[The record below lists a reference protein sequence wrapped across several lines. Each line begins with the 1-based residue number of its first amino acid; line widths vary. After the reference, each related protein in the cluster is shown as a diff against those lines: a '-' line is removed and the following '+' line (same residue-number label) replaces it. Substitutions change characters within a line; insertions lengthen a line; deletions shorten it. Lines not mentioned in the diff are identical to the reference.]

1 MREKSTK
8 SRDISERLRQEILGG
23 KFDVTRKLPSE
34 HQLMR
39 RFSVAR
45 ETVRAALKDLLDKK
59 LVERRPGYGTF
70 LADLAET
77 KAAQKFAMIVPDA
90 YYPFYARICRGIED
104 AAKKHGWTILTA
116 ALGSGS
122 MRERALRA
130 VEFSE
135 VCIREKVSGVFFQPL
150 QFLRDGE
157 KMNRGILKLFK
168 AAGIPV
174 VLLDSDFVTPPN
186 RSEYDLVGVD
196 NTGIGYALAKHVIA
210 AGAKKI
216 MYFSNPLPAPT
227 SLKRGTGV
235 GIAVTEAGLPWKRES
250 VYFADPTDT
259 RAAARVFAGKSRPDA
274 IIAVNDYIASILL
287 KTLKAI
293 GKRVPEDVL
302 LAGVNGDPLAEESIP
317 PITTVVQPCHEIG
330 ATAVS
335 LMFERLAN
343 PDLLPREVF
352 LSANLL
358 ERESTRAKGNG
369 RAGAPRTPRT
379 DGEGAPRIEPASRLA
394 ARGGYVVTHGRA
406 RSPSAPQHG
415 DRK

>member
-1 MREKSTK
+1 MLNFSHGILYNTAVREKSTK

-45 ETVRAALKDLLDKK
+45 ETIRAALKDLLDKK

-70 LADLAET
+70 LADLAEM

-90 YYPFYARICRGIED
+90 YYPFYGRICRGIEES
-104 AAKKHGWTILTA
+104 AKQRGWTILSA

-122 MRERALRA
+122 MRERALKA

-150 QFLRDGE
+150 QFLRDSE
-157 KMNRGILKLFK
+157 KLNRGILKLFK
-168 AAGIPV
+168 SAGIPV
-174 VLLDSDFVTPPN
+174 VLLDSDFVAPPS

-210 AGAKKI
+210 AGAKRI

-227 SLKRGTGV
+227 SLKRGNGV
-235 GIAVTEAGLPWKRES
+235 GIAVAEAGLSWKKGS
-250 VYFADPTDT
+250 VFFSDPTDT
-259 RAAARVFAGKSRPDA
+259 CAAARVFAGRNRPDA
-274 IIAVNDYIASILL
+274 IIAVNDYIASLLL

-293 GKRVPEDVL
+293 GKRVPDDVL
-302 LAGVNGDPLAEESIP
+302 LAGVNGDPLAEEAIP

-335 LMFERLAN
+335 LMFERLAS

-352 LSANLL
+352 LSAKLVT
-358 ERESTRAKGNG
+358 RESTKRAK
-369 RAGAPRTPRT
+369 
-379 DGEGAPRIEPASRLA
+379 SH
-394 ARGGYVVTHGRA
+394 GGG
-406 RSPSAPQHG
+406 
-415 DRK
+415 

>member
-1 MREKSTK
+1 MQNVGKGKNIGEV
-8 SRDISERLRQEILGG
+8 LRAEIVSG
-23 KFDVTRKLPSE
+23 KYDSTRKLPSDRM
-34 HQLMR
+34 LMR

-45 ETVRAALKDLLDKK
+45 ATVQAAMRELLDKK

-70 LADLAET
+70 LADLAKT
-77 KAAQKFAMIVPDA
+77 KAAQKFAMVVPDA
-90 YYPFYARICRGIED
+90 YYPFYARICRGITD
-104 AAKKHGWTILTA
+104 AAKAHGWTILTA

-122 MRERALRA
+122 MRERAVRA

-168 AAGIPV
+168 TSGIPV
-174 VLLDSDFVTPPN
+174 VLLDSDFVAPPS

-196 NTGIGYALAKHVIA
+196 NTAIGYALAKHVIA
-210 AGAKKI
+210 AGAKRI

-235 GIAVTEAGLPWKRES
+235 GIAVAEAGLSWKKGS
-250 VYFADPTDT
+250 VFFSDPTDT
-259 RAAARVFAGKSRPDA
+259 RVARRVFAGRNRPDA
-274 IIAVNDYIASILL
+274 IIAVNDYIASLLL

-302 LAGVNGDPLAEESIP
+302 LAGVNGDSLAEEAIP

-335 LMFERLAN
+335 LMFARLAN
-343 PDLLPREVF
+343 PGLLPREVF

-358 ERESTRAKGNG
+358 VRESTK
-369 RAGAPRTPRT
+369 
-379 DGEGAPRIEPASRLA
+379 
-394 ARGGYVVTHGRA
+394 
-406 RSPSAPQHG
+406 
-415 DRK
+415 RKKQ

>member
-1 MREKSTK
+1 MRRKQTK
-8 SRDISERLRQEILGG
+8 SKDISEQLRQEIIGG
-23 KFDVTRKLPSE
+23 KFDATRKLPSE

-70 LADLAET
+70 LADLAEM

-90 YYPFYARICRGIED
+90 YYPFYGRICRGIEE

-157 KMNRGILKLFK
+157 RMNLGILKLFK
-168 AAGIPV
+168 SAGIPV

-210 AGAKKI
+210 AGAKRI

-235 GIAVTEAGLPWKRES
+235 GIAVAEAGLPWKKGS
-250 VYFADPTDT
+250 VFFADPTNT
-259 RAAARVFAGKSRPDA
+259 RAATRVFADRNSPDA
-274 IIAVNDYIASILL
+274 IIAVNDYIASLLL
-287 KTLKAI
+287 KTLKAV

-302 LAGVNGDPLAEESIP
+302 LAGVNGDPVAEEAIP
-317 PITTVVQPCHEIG
+317 PLTTVMQPCHEIG

-352 LSANLL
+352 LSAKML
-358 ERESTRAKGNG
+358 ERGSTYR
-369 RAGAPRTPRT
+369 
-379 DGEGAPRIEPASRLA
+379 EV
-394 ARGGYVVTHGRA
+394 ARRKA
-406 RSPSAPQHG
+406 RKA
-415 DRK
+415 

>member
-1 MREKSTK
+1 MAETGTK
-8 SRDISERLRQEILGG
+8 SKTISERLRQEILGG

-45 ETVRAALKDLLDKK
+45 ETVRAALKVLMDKK

-70 LADLAET
+70 LVDLAKT

-90 YYPFYARICRGIED
+90 YYPFYERICRGITD
-104 AAKKHGWTILTA
+104 AAKTRGWTLLSA
-116 ALGSGS
+116 ALGSGG
-122 MRERALRA
+122 MRDRALRA

-168 AAGIPV
+168 SAGIPV
-174 VLLDSDFVTPPN
+174 VLLDSDFVAPPS

-196 NTGIGYALAKHVIA
+196 NTGIGYALAKHVVN
-210 AGAKKI
+210 AGAKRI

-235 GIAVTEAGLPWKRES
+235 GIAVTEAGLPWKKDS
-250 VYFADPTDT
+250 VFFADPTDT
-259 RAAARVFAGKSRPDA
+259 RAAARVFSGRNRPDA
-274 IIAVNDYIASILL
+274 IIAVNDYIASLLL

-293 GKRVPEDVL
+293 GMRVPEDVL
-302 LAGVNGDPLAEESIP
+302 LAGINGDPVAEESSP
-317 PITTVVQPCHEIG
+317 QLTTIVQPCYEIG
-330 ATAVS
+330 RAAAT

-343 PDLLPREVF
+343 PELLPREVF
-352 LSANLL
+352 LSAKLL
-358 ERESTRAKGNG
+358 ERESTMRKRGHVG
-369 RAGAPRTPRT
+369 RVTLPGPAGVSCDPVGSRVPR
-379 DGEGAPRIEPASRLA
+379 
-394 ARGGYVVTHGRA
+394 
-406 RSPSAPQHG
+406 
-415 DRK
+415 DRKKGMNQ

>member
-1 MREKSTK
+1 MGDNCTK
-8 SRDISERLRQEILGG
+8 SKTISEQLRREILGG

-45 ETVRAALKDLLDKK
+45 ETVRSALKDLHDKK

-90 YYPFYARICRGIED
+90 YYPFYERICRGISD
-104 AAKKHGWTILTA
+104 AAKERGWTILSA
-116 ALGSGS
+116 ALGSGG

-130 VEFSE
+130 VEFAE

-150 QFLRDGE
+150 QFIRDGE
-157 KMNRGILKLFK
+157 KVNRDILKLFK
-168 AAGIPV
+168 TVKIPV
-174 VLLDSDFVTPPN
+174 VLLDSDFVPPPS

-196 NTGIGYALAKHVIA
+196 NTGIGYMLAKHAIA
-210 AGAKKI
+210 AGAKRI

-235 GIAVTEAGLPWKRES
+235 GLAVTEEGLPWNKNN

-259 RAAARVFAGKSRPDA
+259 RAAARVFAGRNRPDA
-274 IIAVNDYIASILL
+274 IIAVNDYIASLLL
-287 KTLKAI
+287 KNLKSI

-302 LAGVNGDPLAEESIP
+302 LAGVNGDPVAEESDP
-317 PITTVVQPCHEIG
+317 PLTTVVQPCHEIG
-330 ATAVS
+330 RAAAS

-352 LSANLL
+352 LSARLVG
-358 ERESTRAKGNG
+358 RESTKC
-369 RAGAPRTPRT
+369 APK
-379 DGEGAPRIEPASRLA
+379 I
-394 ARGGYVVTHGRA
+394 
-406 RSPSAPQHG
+406 
-415 DRK
+415 RKKVRK

>member
-1 MREKSTK
+1 MLAMEFRSTK

-23 KFDVTRKLPSE
+23 KYDRSRKLPSE
-34 HQLMR
+34 HQLMK

-45 ETVRAALKDLLDKK
+45 ETVRAALKDLLEKK

-70 LADLAET
+70 LADLAKT

-90 YYPFYARICRGIED
+90 YYPFYQRICRGISE
-104 AAKKHGWTILTA
+104 AAKARGWSILSA

-157 KMNRGILKLFK
+157 NVNRGILKLFK
-168 AAGIPV
+168 DAKIPV
-174 VLLDSDFVTPPN
+174 VLLDSDFVAPPL

-196 NTGIGYALAKHVIA
+196 NTGIGYMLAKHVIA

-235 GIAVTEAGLPWKRES
+235 GIAVTEAGLPWRKDS
-250 VYFADPTDT
+250 VFFADPTDT
-259 RAAARVFAGKSRPDA
+259 RAAARVFAGRSRPDA
-274 IIAVNDYIASILL
+274 IIAVNDFIASQLL

-302 LAGVNGDPLAEESIP
+302 LAGVNGDPLAEEAVP
-317 PITTVVQPCHEIG
+317 PLTTVVQPCHEIG

-343 PDLLPREVF
+343 PDLLSREVF
-352 LSANLL
+352 LSASIVP
-358 ERESTRAKGNG
+358 RESTHR
-369 RAGAPRTPRT
+369 
-379 DGEGAPRIEPASRLA
+379 
-394 ARGGYVVTHGRA
+394 
-406 RSPSAPQHG
+406 
-415 DRK
+415 

>member
-1 MREKSTK
+1 MRPQSCICYTLFAMQSIGKGKNLCEV
-8 SRDISERLRQEILGG
+8 LRAEIVSG
-23 KFDVTRKLPSE
+23 KYDRTRKLPSDRM
-34 HQLMR
+34 LMR

-45 ETVRAALKDLLDKK
+45 ATVQAAMRELLDKK

-90 YYPFYARICRGIED
+90 YYPFYERICRGVTD
-104 AAKKHGWTILTA
+104 AAKKRGWTILSA
-116 ALGSGS
+116 ALGSGN

-150 QFLRDGE
+150 QFLRDSE

-168 AAGIPV
+168 QAGIPV
-174 VLLDSDFVTPPN
+174 VLLDSDFVAPPS

-196 NTGIGYALAKHVIA
+196 NTGIGYQLAKHVIA
-210 AGAKKI
+210 AGAKRI

-250 VYFADPTDT
+250 VFFADPADT
-259 RAAARVFAGKSRPDA
+259 RAAARVFSGRNRPDA
-274 IIAVNDYIASILL
+274 IIAVNDYIASLLL

-293 GKRVPEDVL
+293 DTCVPEDVL
-302 LAGVNGDPLAEESIP
+302 LAGVNGDPVAEEATP
-317 PITTVVQPCHEIG
+317 PLTTIIQPCHEIG

-335 LMFERLAN
+335 LMFERLSN

-352 LSANLL
+352 LSAKLL
-358 ERESTRAKGNG
+358 GRESTTKMKGKK
-369 RAGAPRTPRT
+369 
-379 DGEGAPRIEPASRLA
+379 
-394 ARGGYVVTHGRA
+394 
-406 RSPSAPQHG
+406 
-415 DRK
+415 RK

>member
-1 MREKSTK
+1 MREKPTK
-8 SRDISERLRQEILGG
+8 SREISERLRQEILDG
-23 KFDVTRKLPSE
+23 KFGDAHKLPSE

-59 LVERRPGYGTF
+59 LVERRHGYGTF
-70 LADLAET
+70 LADLAAT

-90 YYPFYARICRGIED
+90 YYPFYARICRGIEG
-104 AAKKHGWTILTA
+104 AAKKHGWTILSA

-122 MRERALRA
+122 MRERALKA

-168 AAGIPV
+168 QAGIPV
-174 VLLDSDFVTPPN
+174 VLLDSDFVAPPT

-210 AGAKKI
+210 AGAKRI

-227 SLKRGTGV
+227 SLKRGNGV
-235 GIAVTEAGLPWKRES
+235 GIAVSEAGLSWKKGS
-250 VYFADPTDT
+250 VFFADPTDT
-259 RAAARVFAGKSRPDA
+259 RAAARVFAGRNRPDA
-274 IIAVNDYIASILL
+274 IIAVNDYIASLLL

-293 GKRVPEDVL
+293 GRRVPQDVL
-302 LAGVNGDPLAEESIP
+302 LAGVNGDPAAEEAIP
-317 PITTVVQPCHEIG
+317 PLTTVVQPCHEIG

-335 LMFERLAN
+335 LLFERLAN
-343 PDLLPREVF
+343 PGLLPREVF
-352 LSANLL
+352 LSANLVP
-358 ERESTRAKGNG
+358 REST
-369 RAGAPRTPRT
+369 
-379 DGEGAPRIEPASRLA
+379 E
-394 ARGGYVVTHGRA
+394 
-406 RSPSAPQHG
+406 
-415 DRK
+415 RKRKS

>member
-1 MREKSTK
+1 MLRMRVRICYTLPEMQNNGKGK
-8 SRDISERLRQEILGG
+8 NIGEVLRAEIVSG
-23 KFDVTRKLPSE
+23 KYDVTRKLPSDRM
-34 HQLMR
+34 LMR

-45 ETVRAALKDLLDKK
+45 ATVQAAMRELLEKK

-104 AAKKHGWTILTA
+104 AAKKRGWTILTA

-135 VCIREKVSGVFFQPL
+135 VCIREKVSGVFF
-150 QFLRDGE
+150 
-157 KMNRGILKLFK
+157 
-168 AAGIPV
+168 
-174 VLLDSDFVTPPN
+174 
-186 RSEYDLVGVD
+186 
-196 NTGIGYALAKHVIA
+196 
-210 AGAKKI
+210 
-216 MYFSNPLPAPT
+216 
-227 SLKRGTGV
+227 
-235 GIAVTEAGLPWKRES
+235 
-250 VYFADPTDT
+250 ADPANT

-287 KTLKAI
+287 KTLKTI

-302 LAGVNGDPLAEESIP
+302 LAGVNGDPLAEEAIP

-352 LSANLL
+352 LSARLL
-358 ERESTRAKGNG
+358 ERESTRGKNG
-369 RAGAPRTPRT
+369 RAGAPRTP
-379 DGEGAPRIEPASRLA
+379 
-394 ARGGYVVTHGRA
+394 
-406 RSPSAPQHG
+406 QH
-415 DRK
+415 KKKL

>member
-1 MREKSTK
+1 MSTRPVVVYNDRVAENNTK
-8 SRDISERLRQEILGG
+8 SKSISERLRQEILSG

-39 RFSVAR
+39 RFAVAR
-45 ETVRAALKDLLDKK
+45 ETVRAALRELLDKN

-70 LADLAET
+70 LADLAGT

-90 YYPFYARICRGIED
+90 YYPFYRNICRGIED
-104 AAKKHGWTILTA
+104 AAKKRGWTILTA
-116 ALGSGS
+116 ALGSGG
-122 MRERALRA
+122 MHERAVHA
-130 VEFSE
+130 VEFAE

-157 KMNRGILKLFK
+157 KMNRGILKLFRD
-168 AAGIPV
+168 AGIPV
-174 VLLDSDFVTPPN
+174 VLLDSDFVSPPL

-196 NTGIGYALAKHVIA
+196 NTGMGYALAKHVIA
-210 AGAKKI
+210 AGAKRI

-235 GIAVTEAGLPWKRES
+235 GIAVTEAGLPWKKGS
-250 VYFADPTDT
+250 VFFADPTDA

-274 IIAVNDYIASILL
+274 IIAVNDWIASLLL

-293 GKRVPEDVL
+293 GRRVPDDVL
-302 LAGVNGDPLAEESIP
+302 LAGVNGDPVAEESCP
-317 PITTVVQPCHEIG
+317 PLTTVVQPCHEIG

-335 LMFERLAN
+335 LMFERLAK

-352 LSANLL
+352 LSAKLL
-358 ERESTRAKGNG
+358 ERESTTATKGKK
-369 RAGAPRTPRT
+369 R
-379 DGEGAPRIEPASRLA
+379 
-394 ARGGYVVTHGRA
+394 
-406 RSPSAPQHG
+406 
-415 DRK
+415 

>member
-1 MREKSTK
+1 MSARPVVVYNDRVTENSTK
-8 SRDISERLRQEILGG
+8 SKSISERLRQEILSG

-39 RFSVAR
+39 RFAVAR
-45 ETVRAALKDLLDKK
+45 ETVRAALKELLDKK

-70 LADLAET
+70 LADLAGT

-90 YYPFYARICRGIED
+90 YYPFYRNICRGIED
-104 AAKKHGWTILTA
+104 AAKKRGWTILTA
-116 ALGSGS
+116 ALGSGG
-122 MRERALRA
+122 MHERAVHA
-130 VEFSE
+130 VEFAE

-157 KMNRGILKLFK
+157 KMNRGILKLFRD
-168 AAGIPV
+168 AGIPV
-174 VLLDSDFVTPPN
+174 VLLDSDFVSPPL

-196 NTGIGYALAKHVIA
+196 NTGMGYALAKHVIA
-210 AGAKKI
+210 AGAKRI

-235 GIAVTEAGLPWKRES
+235 GIAVTEAGLPWKKGS
-250 VYFADPTDT
+250 VFFADPTDA

-274 IIAVNDYIASILL
+274 IIAVNDWIASLLL
-287 KTLKAI
+287 KTLKTI
-293 GKRVPEDVL
+293 GRRVPDDVL
-302 LAGVNGDPLAEESIP
+302 LAGVNGDPVAEESCP
-317 PITTVVQPCHEIG
+317 PLTTVVQPCHEIG

-352 LSANLL
+352 LSANIVP
-358 ERESTRAKGNG
+358 RESTTTMKGKK
-369 RAGAPRTPRT
+369 
-379 DGEGAPRIEPASRLA
+379 
-394 ARGGYVVTHGRA
+394 
-406 RSPSAPQHG
+406 Q
-415 DRK
+415 

>member
-1 MREKSTK
+1 MRKPTK
-8 SRDISERLRQEILGG
+8 SSEISERLRQEILDG
-23 KFDVTRKLPSE
+23 KFDDVRKLPSE

-45 ETVRAALKDLLDKK
+45 ETVRAALKELIDKK

-70 LADLAET
+70 LADIAKT

-90 YYPFYARICRGIED
+90 YYPFYWRICRGITD
-104 AAKKHGWTILTA
+104 AAKERGWSILSA
-116 ALGSGS
+116 ALGSGG

-130 VEFSE
+130 VEFAE

-157 KMNRGILKLFK
+157 KMNREILKLFK
-168 AAGIPV
+168 SVGIPV
-174 VLLDSDFVTPPN
+174 VLLDSDFVAPPA

-210 AGAKKI
+210 AGAKRI

-235 GIAVTEAGLPWKRES
+235 GIAVTEAGLPWKKGS
-250 VYFADPTDT
+250 VFFADPSDT
-259 RAAARVFAGKSRPDA
+259 RAAARVFAGRNRPDA
-274 IIAVNDYIASILL
+274 IIAVNDYVASLLL

-293 GKRVPEDVL
+293 GKCVPKDVL
-302 LAGVNGDPLAEESIP
+302 LTGVNGDPVAEESNP
-317 PITTVVQPCHEIG
+317 QLTTVVQPCHEIG

-358 ERESTRAKGNG
+358 ERESTRGKENGRARCPTAPCNG
-369 RAGAPRTPRT
+369 RAGAPRTP
-379 DGEGAPRIEPASRLA
+379 
-394 ARGGYVVTHGRA
+394 
-406 RSPSAPQHG
+406 QHE
-415 DRK
+415 KKL

>member
-1 MREKSTK
+1 VREKSTK
-8 SRDISERLRQEILGG
+8 SRDISELLRQEILGG

-45 ETVRAALKDLLDKK
+45 ETVRAALKELLDKK

-90 YYPFYARICRGIED
+90 YYPFYERICRGITD
-104 AAKKHGWTILTA
+104 AAKERGWTILSA
-116 ALGSGS
+116 ALGSGN

-157 KMNRGILKLFK
+157 KVNRGILKLFK
-168 AAGIPV
+168 SAGIPV
-174 VLLDSDFVTPPN
+174 VLLDSDFVTPPS

-196 NTGIGYALAKHVIA
+196 NTGIGYMLAKHVIA
-210 AGAKKI
+210 AGAKHI

-235 GIAVTEAGLPWKRES
+235 GIAVTEAGLPWRKDS
-250 VYFADPTDT
+250 VFFADPTDT
-259 RAAARVFAGKSRPDA
+259 RAAARVFAGRNRPDA
-274 IIAVNDYIASILL
+274 IIAVNDYIASLLL

-293 GKRVPEDVL
+293 GKRVPQDVL
-302 LAGVNGDPLAEESIP
+302 LAGINGDPLAEELDP
-317 PITTVVQPCHEIG
+317 PLTTVVQPCHEIG
-330 ATAVS
+330 YAAAT
-335 LMFERLAN
+335 LMFNRLSS
-343 PDLLPREVF
+343 PDLLSREVF
-352 LSANLL
+352 LSANLVV
-358 ERESTRAKGNG
+358 RESTVGKGRPKNIKEG
-369 RAGAPRTPRT
+369 R
-379 DGEGAPRIEPASRLA
+379 
-394 ARGGYVVTHGRA
+394 VGR
-406 RSPSAPQHG
+406 
-415 DRK
+415 

>member
-1 MREKSTK
+1 MRRKQTK
-8 SRDISERLRQEILGG
+8 SKDISEQLRQEIIGG
-23 KFDVTRKLPSE
+23 KFDATRKLPSE

-70 LADLAET
+70 LADLAEM

-90 YYPFYARICRGIED
+90 YYPFYGRICRGIEE

-157 KMNRGILKLFK
+157 RMNLGILKLFK
-168 AAGIPV
+168 SAGIPV
-174 VLLDSDFVTPPN
+174 VLLDSDFVTPPS

-210 AGAKKI
+210 AGAKRI
-216 MYFSNPLPAPT
+216 MYVSNPLPAPT

-235 GIAVTEAGLPWKRES
+235 GIAVAEAGLPWKKGS
-250 VYFADPTDT
+250 VFFADPTNT
-259 RAAARVFAGKSRPDA
+259 RAATRVFADRNSPDA
-274 IIAVNDYIASILL
+274 IIAVNDYIASLLL
-287 KTLKAI
+287 KTLKAV

-302 LAGVNGDPLAEESIP
+302 LAGVNGDPVAEEAIP
-317 PITTVVQPCHEIG
+317 PLTTVMQPCHEIG

-352 LSANLL
+352 LSAKLL
-358 ERESTRAKGNG
+358 ERGSTYR
-369 RAGAPRTPRT
+369 
-379 DGEGAPRIEPASRLA
+379 EV
-394 ARGGYVVTHGRA
+394 ARRKA
-406 RSPSAPQHG
+406 RKA
-415 DRK
+415 